1 MKYIERDELP
11 VEIKN
16 NELPHD
22 DGKHYEMFYDEK
34 VRTSG
39 GFVDAS
45 FLGGV
50 MVVCF
55 LWGMLAVI
63 LRG

>member
-11 VEIKN
+11 VEIRN
-16 NELPHD
+16 NELPSD
-22 DGKHYEMFYDEK
+22 DGKKYEMFYNER

-39 GFVDAS
+39 GFVDAI

-55 LWGMLAVI
+55 LWGMLVVL